1 MTAAT
6 LRPLSTTAA
15 ATACNPRHRPS
26 GRGGADLLQATLP
39 KPRNPFVAAAHQ
51 RAAGRHGPKGGARR
65 QRDRQALRQEL
76 ATGSAQR
83 WPAGGT

>member
-1 MTAAT
+1 MTAHGT
-6 LRPLSTTAA
+6 RHLRNASSCTDLSSP
-15 ATACNPRHRPS
+15 CR
-26 GRGGADLLQATLP
+26 RGGTELILATLP

-51 RAAGRHGPKGGARR
+51 RVAGRHGPQGGARR

-83 WPAGGT
+83 WPTGGT